1 MKTLKNYLF
10 LLLAGTTFL
19 FSACDETEDPFEIVE
34 PEIINQGAPYEI
46 HTLQP
51 DVLADRVIFKG
62 NLHTTDSKVEYGFM
76 WYVKPQGNESTEVT
90 TVPVGTGQIVG
101 EFSINQFDLPRGVD
115 LVVCAYVEY
124 PVSPN
129 SSDVASEIG
138 EEVDFDWDL

>member
-34 PEIINQGAPYEI
+34 PEIINQGVLYEI
-46 HTLQP
+46 HTLEPEVRQ
-51 DVLADRVIFKG
+51 DRVIFKG
-62 NLHTTDSKVEYGFM
+62 TLNAPDPKVEYGFM
-76 WYVKPQGNESTEVT
+76 WYVKPSGNESTEVT

-101 EFSINQFDLPRGVD
+101 SFSVDYFDLPRGVD

-124 PVSPN
+124 PVSP
-129 SSDVASEIG
+129 SSADVASEIG
-138 EEVDFDWDL
+138 EEIDFDWDL